1 MASKSF
7 PQSKIQAL
15 KDAACGSVRIF
26 VLRNMKNTKLLK
38 YNDFIRDLKTVD
50 CNRSMSSNP
59 IASAILLHRQSPPFG
74 GLCRF
79 WGVGLLEGILG

>member
-7 PQSKIQAL
+7 PQSKNQAL
-15 KDAACGSVRIF
+15 KDVACSSVRIF

-50 CNRSMSSNP
+50 CNRS
-59 IASAILLHRQSPPFG
+59 
-74 GLCRF
+74 
-79 WGVGLLEGILG
+79 